1 LEVGA
6 HLIEMGERVQAG
18 WREAGQRTGLNVD
31 ANGIPPLSHLNFK
44 YDNEAAVA
52 TLFTQLMLDRDIL
65 ASVSF
70 YPCLAHTVA
79 LVDQYLEQVEE
90 VFRICA
96 EAIDKDTVESSLK
109 GPVRHPDFRRLV

>member
-1 LEVGA
+1 MYTTE
-6 HLIEMGERVQAG
+6 
-18 WREAGQRTGLNVD
+18 
-31 ANGIPPLSHLNFK
+31 PLSH
-44 YDNEAAVA
+44 
-52 TLFTQLMLDRDIL
+52 
-65 ASVSF
+65 
-70 YPCLAHTVA
+70 